1 MNKRL
6 LGCFLMGFL
15 AVQSM
20 AQISATLSPYSQY
33 GVGVLADQSLGFTRA
48 MGGLGIGM
56 RSGNQINMINP
67 ASYAAVDSLTMM
79 FDFGL
84 SAKATNLKENSKRV
98 NAKTGNVDYI
108 VGSFRLLKNVGVG
121 VGVVPYSNMGYDYN
135 SVDDQTSTTEKY
147 YGEGGFSQA
156 FLGLGWQFAKGFS
169 IGFNVSY
176 FWGDYNRSVLVTNSD
191 GTVNTILR
199 SYTIDVSHYKLDF
212 GAQWQQK
219 LSTDNLLTVGL
230 IASVGHNL
238 HADAEVVTVT
248 TNTQTNVTTSS
259 PVTNID
265 NAISLPWSFGAGVSL
280 LHKNSLT
287 IGADYTLQ
295 RWGSLEYPV
304 YYNNVYS
311 MSNNYYRDR
320 HKVILGASWVPNPMS
335 RKFLERVSYKVGA
348 SYATPY
354 YKINGSDGPS
364 EFSVTGGFSLPIG
377 RSQVHLSGQ
386 WVRSA
391 ATGYIT
397 ENMFRINL
405 GLTFNERW
413 FAKWKVD

>member
-1 MNKRL
+1 MNKRI
-6 LGCFLMGFL
+6 LGCFLMCFL
-15 AVQSM
+15 AVQAM

-48 MGGLGIGM
+48 MGGLGVGM

-84 SAKATNLKENSKRV
+84 SAKATNLKENSQRV

-108 VGSFRLLKNVGVG
+108 VGSFRLLKHVGMG
-121 VGVVPYSNMGYDYN
+121 VGVVPFSNMGYSYSSIDE
-135 SVDDQTSTTEKY
+135 QTSTTETY
-147 YGEGGFSQA
+147 SGSGGFSQA
-156 FLGLGWQFAKGFS
+156 FLGLGWEFAKGFS

-176 FWGDYNRSVLVTNSD
+176 FWGNYDRAVLVSNSD
-191 GTVNTILR
+191 GSVNTILR
-199 SYTIDVSHYKLDF
+199 TYTIDVSNYKLDF

-219 LSTDNLLTVGL
+219 LTADNLLTVGL
-230 IASVGHNL
+230 MASVGHNL
-238 HADAEVVTVT
+238 HADAQVVTVT
-248 TNTQTNVTTSS
+248 TNTQTNVTNSS
-259 PVTNID
+259 PVTNVD
-265 NAISLPWSFGAGVSL
+265 NAMKLPWTFGFGASL
-280 LHKNSLT
+280 VHKNSLT

-295 RWGSLEYPV
+295 RWGSLDYPV
-304 YYNNVYS
+304 YNNNVYS
-311 MSNNYYRDR
+311 LVNNYYRDR
-320 HKVILGASWVPNPMS
+320 HKMILGASWVPNPTS
-335 RKFLERVSYKVGA
+335 RKFLERVSYKLGA

-354 YKINGSDGPS
+354 FKINGSDGPS

-397 ENMFRINL
+397 ENMFRFNL

>member
-1 MNKRL
+1 MNKRI
-6 LGCFLMGFL
+6 LGCFLMGSL
-15 AVQSM
+15 AVQTM
-20 AQISATLSPYSQY
+20 AQMSATLSPYSQY
-33 GVGVLADQSLGFTRA
+33 GIGVLADQSLGFTRG

-56 RSGNQINMINP
+56 RNGSQVNMINP
-67 ASYAAVDSLTMM
+67 ASYSAVDSLTMM

-84 SAKATNLKENSKRV
+84 SAKTSNLKENSKRV
-98 NAKTGNVDYI
+98 NAKTGSVDYI
-108 VGSFRLLKNVGVG
+108 VSHFRILKHVGVG
-121 VGVVPYSNMGYDYN
+121 VGLVPYSNMGYNYS
-135 SVDDQTSTTEKY
+135 SVDDKTSTTEGY
-147 YGEGGFSQA
+147 SGDGGFSQA
-156 FLGLGWQFAKGFS
+156 FVGLGWEFAKGIS
-169 IGFNVSY
+169 IGFNMSY
-176 FWGDYNRSVLVTNSD
+176 FWGDYAKAVLVTNSD

-199 SYTIDVSHYKLDF
+199 TYSTTVSNYKLDF
-212 GAQWQQK
+212 GAQFQRN
-219 LSTDNLLTVGL
+219 LNADNLLTVGL

-238 HADAEVVTVT
+238 HADAKVVTIT
-248 TNTQTNVTTSS
+248 TNTQTNVTSNS
-259 PVTNID
+259 PVVNID
-265 NAISLPWSFGAGVSL
+265 NALSLPWTFGAGVSL

-295 RWGSLEYPV
+295 RWGSLDYPV
-304 YYNNVYS
+304 YDNKKYS
-311 MSNNYYRDR
+311 MVDNYYCDR
-320 HKVILGASWVPNPMS
+320 HKVIVGASWVPNPTS
-335 RKFLERVSYKVGA
+335 RKFLDRVSYKLGV

-364 EFSVTGGFSLPIG
+364 EFSVNGGFSLPIG
-377 RSQVHLSGQ
+377 RSSVHLSGQ